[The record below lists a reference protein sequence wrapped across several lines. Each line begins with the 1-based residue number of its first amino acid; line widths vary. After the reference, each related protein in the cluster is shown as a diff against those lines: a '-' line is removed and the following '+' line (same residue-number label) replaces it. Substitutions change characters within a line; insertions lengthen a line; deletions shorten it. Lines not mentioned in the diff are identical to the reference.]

1 MENRMQR
8 RKSWVYVAVLSVTV
22 LVSQI
27 TYAKKV
33 APPPIAQTEAV
44 GAALVL
50 TAAQLAERDRMAGK
64 RDELLVGKWV
74 GDAPAQESC
83 SAYAWRTERA
93 ADGTY
98 RLHYFDEAQ
107 TLLDDRGFWWVDGEG
122 RYHEYSTDT
131 QEEAVVYTYRVED
144 QQAMFRNLNPVV
156 SSGCEVTEFA
166 EKKIS

>member
-1 MENRMQR
+1 MQR
-8 RKSWVYVAVLSVTV
+8 RKSWVCMALLSVSV
-22 LVSQI
+22 LVSQV
-27 TYAKKV
+27 TYAKKI
-33 APPPIAQTEAV
+33 APPPMTGSQTETV

-50 TAAQLAERDRMAGK
+50 SAAQLAERDRMAGR

-107 TLLDDRGFWWVDGEG
+107 TLLDDQGFWWVDREG

-131 QEEAVVYTYRVED
+131 QEEAVIYTYRVED
-144 QQAMFRNLNPVV
+144 QQVMFRNVNPVV
-156 SSGCEVTEFA
+156 TNGCEVTEFA